1 MWVKGGKTKEVA
13 VGGGE
18 LWEVEE
24 QKWLVNVTDLGVY
37 NEQLF

>member
-18 LWEVEE
+18 LGGVKEK
-24 QKWLVNVTDLGVY
+24 KWWVKVRNLGVIMKKR
-37 NEQLF
+37 F